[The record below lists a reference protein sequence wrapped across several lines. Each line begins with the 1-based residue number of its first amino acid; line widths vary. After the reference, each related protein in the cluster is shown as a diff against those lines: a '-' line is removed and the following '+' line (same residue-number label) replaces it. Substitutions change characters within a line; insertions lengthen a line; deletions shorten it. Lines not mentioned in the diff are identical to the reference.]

1 MAKPKTVP
9 TEASVDAFL
18 GSRASPAQLADCHAL
33 MAMLKRVTRQE
44 PRMWGPS
51 IVGYGRYAYRYESGR
66 TGEMCLTGFSV
77 RGKDLVLYLLADGPE
92 QTALLARLG
101 KHRMGKSCLYF
112 KQLADLDAKALEQLV
127 AGSVAEVRHRF
138 PANGAA

>member
-18 GSRASPAQLADCHAL
+18 GSRVSPAQLADCHAL

-92 QTALLARLG
+92 QAALLARLG
-101 KHRMGKSCLYF
+101 KHKTGQSCLYI
-112 KQLADLDAKALEQLV
+112 KRLSDINRDVLTELITA
-127 AGSVAEVRHRF
+127 SVTWMRNKY
-138 PANGAA
+138 PT

>member
-1 MAKPKTVP
+1 MAESKTVP
-9 TEASVDAFL
+9 TAASVDDFL
-18 GSRASPAQLADCHAL
+18 ASRASPAQLADCRRL
-33 MAMLKRVTRQE
+33 MAILKRVTKQP

-92 QTALLARLG
+92 QAALRARLG

-112 KQLADLDAKALEQLV
+112 KQLADLDITLLEQLV

-138 PANGAA
+138 PADGAA